1 MRMNVEALN
10 CPNCGGGVES
20 DRTQCEFCRCRLKTM
35 ACPSCLGL
43 MFEGS
48 RFCGHCGARAVETA
62 VVEESKLGD
71 CPRCKIKL
79 RLLQIGETKMRD
91 CERCDGMWADVE
103 TFEHL
108 CSRGEERSAV
118 LGFLGERNR
127 TVEPLAT
134 ISYVPCPDCKNLMNR
149 SNFAKAS
156 GVIIDICKQ
165 HGIWFDAGEL
175 PRIIEFIQKGGMDLA
190 RQREKMAIDGERV
203 QLRDEQRK
211 FGIQNRRLDMN
222 IANQGNDEVG
232 IKGFIASLFD

>member
-1 MRMNVEALN
+1 MKQNSAI
-10 CPNCGGGVES
+10 
-20 DRTQCEFCRCRLKTM
+20 
-35 ACPSCLGL
+35 
-43 MFEGS
+43 
-48 RFCGHCGARAVETA
+48 ARDARSNRE
-62 VVEESKLGD
+62 
-71 CPRCKIKL
+71 
-79 RLLQIGETKMRD
+79 
-91 CERCDGMWADVE
+91 CERCDGIWADVE

-127 TVEPLAT
+127 TVEHPAT

-149 SNFAKAS
+149 SNFAKVS

-165 HGIWFDAGEL
+165 HGVWFDMGEL
-175 PRIIEFIQKGGMDLA
+175 PKIIEFIQKGGMDLA
-190 RQREKMAIDGERV
+190 RQREKMAIEAERD